1 MRLMRRLFII
11 AGLIAWPF
19 VVRSQACTGG
29 DTSCSLAAPSTSYP
43 AFTAPFPLI
52 IRNPVP
58 PVSFGAHTPPP
69 VIANP
74 QIIPVFFT
82 DSPEQ
87 PATLAFLQALVAS
100 KEWAVLAEYGV
111 GAATLGPPVYLTMAA
126 PATITTMDAGVFV
139 GTNAASWATLDGS
152 QIFSLFYPHSTVG
165 KSIPGYIWPG
175 NAFHTF
181 ALTPTDQP
189 VIFTLLA
196 DWTTSDASNQ
206 FHELAEAATD
216 PFYSSS
222 DGYWLLSH
230 DNTTW
235 RAMTV
240 DTEVADMC
248 EITTVFFD
256 SDLPQ
261 PVQAI
266 YSDAAVT
273 SGMFPCT
280 SPGSELS
287 AFGAYPVLPDTYTDG
302 LGANASVK
310 IAPGASVTIP
320 VNIYSYAPLA
330 APITVTVRQ
339 NNIND
344 ARTNVLTFSF
354 DQTTGLNGSVVH
366 LTITAPPI
374 PLSSTSTYASFLIQA
389 RISST
394 FNAVSGF
401 PGLVTN

>member
-1 MRLMRRLFII
+1 MRLIRRFFII

-19 VVRSQACTGG
+19 VVWSQAT
-29 DTSCSLAAPSTSYP
+29 PYP

-58 PVSFGAHTPPP
+58 PVSFGAYTPPP

-87 PATLAFLQALVAS
+87 EATIAFLQALAAS

-111 GAATLGPPVYLTMAA
+111 GPATVGPPVYLTIAA
-126 PATITTMDAGVFV
+126 PQTITTMDAAIFV
-139 GTNAASWATLDGS
+139 GMNAASWATLDGS
-152 QIFSLFYPHSTVG
+152 QIFSLFYPHSTEG
-165 KSIPGYIWPG
+165 MSIPGHAWPS

-181 ALTPTDQP
+181 TVTPTDRP
-189 VIFTLLA
+189 VVFTLLA
-196 DWTTSDASNQ
+196 DWTLGDASNQ
-206 FHELAEAATD
+206 FHELAEASTD

-235 RAMTV
+235 RAVTV

-248 EITTVFFD
+248 EITAVFFD

-266 YSDAAVT
+266 YSDTAVA

-302 LGANASVK
+302 LGANATVK

-330 APITVTVRQ
+330 APITLTVRQ
-339 NNIND
+339 NNINE

-354 DQTTGLNGSVVH
+354 DQTMAFNGSVVH
-366 LTITAPPI
+366 LTITAPPT
-374 PLSSTSTYASFLIQA
+374 PLSSTTAYASFLVQA
-389 RISST
+389 RVSST
-394 FNAVSGF
+394 VSSF